1 MSISF
6 IHLSDI
12 HFGQERTTGDLITHD
27 DVKQYLI
34 KDARKQASGLNIIG
48 IIVTGD
54 IAYSGKNDEFKEA
67 GKWLDDLSDAV
78 GCASTDVQVVPGNH
92 DIDRNEISTGC
103 RLMIKE
109 VVENGE
115 EILDGYL
122 DNPADCEELYRKL
135 RSYLSFAEG
144 YNCHLDKKGGIAS
157 NKTFRL
163 APDRR
168 LRFVGMNSAIM
179 CYGSENESDLVLGAR
194 QRVLHNEK
202 GEEVVVLCHHP
213 LHWFKDSEKARN
225 YIRNRAR
232 VLLTGH
238 EHTPTATVDNVK
250 GGCDLLSLASGAAV
264 PPKADEEYRY
274 TYNILTFDWDAE
286 ADALTVTVDPRTWSE
301 TETEFVADVE
311 FAKKFGATIKL
322 GSPNFRE
329 AAAATHKDDTEPHP
343 EPEEQHVQDEVVI
356 VEESTVPQR
365 HALVL
370 LKFFRDLTPAQRL
383 EILVR
388 LDALPPKWQGTM
400 SLAMERM
407 VVDKLVH
414 EGRIAQLEEEIVR
427 AQDSHE

>member
-179 CYGSENESDLVLGAR
+179 CYGSENESDLVL
-194 QRVLHNEK
+194 
-202 GEEVVVLCHHP
+202 
-213 LHWFKDSEKARN
+213 
-225 YIRNRAR
+225 
-232 VLLTGH
+232 
-238 EHTPTATVDNVK
+238 
-250 GGCDLLSLASGAAV
+250 
-264 PPKADEEYRY
+264 
-274 TYNILTFDWDAE
+274 
-286 ADALTVTVDPRTWSE
+286 VT
-301 TETEFVADVE
+301 
-311 FAKKFGATIKL
+311 
-322 GSPNFRE
+322 
-329 AAAATHKDDTEPHP
+329 
-343 EPEEQHVQDEVVI
+343 
-356 VEESTVPQR
+356 
-365 HALVL
+365 
-370 LKFFRDLTPAQRL
+370 
-383 EILVR
+383 
-388 LDALPPKWQGTM
+388 
-400 SLAMERM
+400 
-407 VVDKLVH
+407 
-414 EGRIAQLEEEIVR
+414 
-427 AQDSHE
+427 